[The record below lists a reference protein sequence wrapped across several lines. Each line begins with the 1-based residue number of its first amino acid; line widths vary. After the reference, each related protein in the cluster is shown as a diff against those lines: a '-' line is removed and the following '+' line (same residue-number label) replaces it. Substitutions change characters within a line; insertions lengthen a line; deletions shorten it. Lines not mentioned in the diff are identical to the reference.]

1 MIVSRPRGIVRK
13 HPHRR
18 NDYLHVPLSRHSPSD
33 VRSTSTFYHYPTTRQ
48 RAPTMGWFGPSR
60 SPYSSSGG
68 YYSKPSWGR
77 AGSTYSSHSH
87 SSYYK
92 RRPRDGY
99 INRLLYKIKQLL
111 RELYIYARRHPVK
124 LFFMVVMPLLSSG
137 ALHGVLRQFG
147 ISLPRALNSA
157 LGGGSLGGSF
167 NSYGAR
173 SYSGGYYG
181 SSGYGNDYGGG
192 SDGLN
197 LGSLMSLASLA
208 KHFI

>member
-68 YYSKPSWGR
+68 YYSKPSWAPPAR
-77 AGSTYSSHSH
+77 TATS
-87 SSYYK
+87 
-92 RRPRDGY
+92 
-99 INRLLYKIKQLL
+99 IRLLYKIKQLL

-147 ISLPRALNSA
+147 ISLPRALNKR
-157 LGGGSLGGSF
+157 
-167 NSYGAR
+167 AR
-173 SYSGGYYG
+173 WWEPWWE
-181 SSGYGNDYGGG
+181 
-192 SDGLN
+192 L
-197 LGSLMSLASLA
+197 
-208 KHFI
+208 

>member
-1 MIVSRPRGIVRK
+1 MIVSRPRGIARK
-13 HPHRR
+13 HRR
-18 NDYLHVPLSRHSPSD
+18 NDYLHVPLSRHTPSD
-33 VRSTSTFYHYPTTRQ
+33 LRTTSSTLYHYPTTR
-48 RAPTMGWFGPSR
+48 RVHSAPTMGWFGPSR

-77 AGSTYSSHSH
+77 ANSTYSSHSH

-111 RELYIYARRHPVK
+111 RELYIYARRHPMK

-147 ISLPRALNSA
+147 VSLPRALNSA
-157 LGGGSLGGSF
+157 LGGSYD
-167 NSYGAR
+167 SYGSR
-173 SYSGGYYG
+173 SFSGGYYG
-181 SSGYGNDYGGG
+181 SSGYGNDYGRG
-192 SDGLN
+192 SEGLN

-208 KHFI
+208 KHFV